1 MKVILSLLFFIP
13 FSVFCQG
20 KLSYKPLNPKP
31 GDDITITYTVPDS
44 IFYTPDAFVV
54 KYTNRRENLFD
65 LPLLKR
71 ELQAIIEILK

>member
-54 KYTNRRENLFD
+54 KYTNRRENLFV